1 MQNLLKNWLKK
12 IRLNEPLIST
22 FLGGLVILVVGVL
35 IFNYFKAGQ
44 AGEIA
49 LEEPGNS
56 QTEAGAEDKQNS
68 SDTYEVQAG
77 ESLWK
82 ISEKV
87 YGTGY
92 NWTDIA
98 SANNLANP
106 DYVEAGTKLTIPSI
120 ETKEQE
126 QVEQM
131 ATKAPQVNQEAMET
145 TPDTYTVKQGDHLWK
160 IAQDVYAD
168 GYKWIE
174 IAQANNIQN
183 PDLIEVGQQLKLPG
197 R

>member
-1 MQNLLKNWLKK
+1 M
-12 IRLNEPLIST
+12 
-22 FLGGLVILVVGVL
+22 VVGVL

-44 AGEIA
+44 VGEIA

-56 QTEAGAEDKQNS
+56 QTEAGQEDKQNRP
-68 SDTYEVQAG
+68 DTYEVQTG

-82 ISEKV
+82 ISEKL

-98 SANNLANP
+98 SANNLSNP
-106 DYVEAGTKLTIPSI
+106 DYVEAGTKLTIPNI
-120 ETKEQE
+120 ETEEQE
-126 QVEQM
+126 QVEQI
-131 ATKAPQVNQEAMET
+131 ATNAPQINQEDSET

-160 IAQDVYAD
+160 IAQEVYNN
-168 GYKWIE
+168 GYKWTE